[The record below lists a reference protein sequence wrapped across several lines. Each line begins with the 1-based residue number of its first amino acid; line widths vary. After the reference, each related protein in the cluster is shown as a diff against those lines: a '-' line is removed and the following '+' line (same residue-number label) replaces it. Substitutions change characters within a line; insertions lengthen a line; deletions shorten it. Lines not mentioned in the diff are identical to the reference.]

1 MKENVYK
8 NHKLAVYKSK
18 EDILNQ
24 FGITEE
30 EFENILLELN
40 YEKKLAYTYYYGIDR
55 PKMDLFDISELLH
68 VSENVVKIYI
78 NLADDFIK
86 SKVKKIHPI
95 KVKKDTAKSEQNLD
109 LKELEKELLD
119 SFSDY
124 FEKKDNSKN
133 DIKASRG
140 RSFKTSFFDYF
151 KVDKTVVLKLIEE
164 YKELDYDSYEA
175 LKKLY
180 GENYDQLVIP
190 CPLTKEEKYKF
201 KVLKKDIMDTISTG
215 NDIIQEKKMKKSFF
229 GKFDK
234 IDEDD
239 KKLIL
244 EIIETYKK
252 KNHDYYKVL
261 VKAYGEEYDGLNTSL
276 ELTDREKI
284 QLKNFIAYIKNKL
297 NSKNQIKTPRGRKLK
312 PSFFD
317 YFKVDKTVVLK
328 LIEEYKELD
337 YDSYEALKKL
347 YGENY
352 DQLVIPCPLTK
363 EEKYK
368 FKVLKKDIMDT
379 ISTGNDIIQ
388 EKKMKKSFFGKFDKI
403 DEDDKKFILE
413 IIEIYKKKNH
423 DYYKVLVKAYGEE
436 YDGLNTSLELTDREK
451 NS

>member
-133 DIKASRG
+133 EIKASRG

-276 ELTDREKI
+276 ELTDREK
-284 QLKNFIAYIKNKL
+284 
-297 NSKNQIKTPRGRKLK
+297 NS
-312 PSFFD
+312 
-317 YFKVDKTVVLK
+317 
-328 LIEEYKELD
+328 
-337 YDSYEALKKL
+337 
-347 YGENY
+347 
-352 DQLVIPCPLTK
+352 
-363 EEKYK
+363 
-368 FKVLKKDIMDT
+368 
-379 ISTGNDIIQ
+379 
-388 EKKMKKSFFGKFDKI
+388 
-403 DEDDKKFILE
+403 
-413 IIEIYKKKNH
+413 
-423 DYYKVLVKAYGEE
+423 
-436 YDGLNTSLELTDREK
+436 
-451 NS
+451 